1 MNMGATPFK
10 LAIVAGEVS
19 GDNLG
24 ADLITALKRRLDRP
38 VDLVGVGGPAMIE
51 QGLESIFDFQELS
64 IIGYSAVLSSLPR
77 LAMRIRS
84 TIAAIVAARP
94 DVLVIIDSPAF
105 THRVAA
111 AIRKR
116 LPDLPIVNYV
126 CPTVWAWKPERAQ
139 AMTAYVDHVL
149 AVYPFEKEFLAELG
163 GPPLTYVGHRLAGD
177 SSLLAIASEQAG
189 RRNRAESGT
198 VSGDDAEKVCL
209 ILPGSRKGEVR
220 SLMPDLERCAEILAA
235 RKKNIR
241 FVIPTLPRIVDEIER
256 QTKGWSTSPEVVV
269 HAEAKNSALARA
281 DAAIAASGTVL
292 LELALAGIPCVSIYR
307 LDGVARLL
315 INRVTAWTAALPNFI
330 ADYPVVNEYI
340 NESLRPGLIARR
352 IERLIDNTIER
363 SQMLRD
369 FDLVREKMQTERPSA
384 DLAAEVVCDLV
395 KGKNQGSA

>member
-1 MNMGATPFK
+1 MGATPFK

-24 ADLITALKRRLDRP
+24 ADLISAVKRRLEKP
-38 VDLVGVGGPAMIE
+38 VELVGVGGPAMIE
-51 QGLESIFDFQELS
+51 QGLKSIFDFQELS

-77 LAMRIRS
+77 LAVRIRS

-111 AIRKR
+111 AVRKR

-149 AVYPFEKEFLAELG
+149 AVYPFEKDFLADLG
-163 GPPLTYVGHRLAGD
+163 GPPLTYVGHRLAND
-177 SSLLAIASEQAG
+177 PSLLAIASEQAG
-189 RRNRAESGT
+189 RRHLVESGT
-198 VSGDDAEKVCL
+198 VSGGEEKEKVCL

-220 SLMPDLERCAEILAA
+220 ALLPDLERCAEILAS
-235 RKKNIR
+235 RTNNVR
-241 FVIPTLPRIVDEIER
+241 FVIPTLPRIADEIER
-256 QTKGWSTSPEVVV
+256 QTKTWSTSPEVVL
-269 HAEAKNSALARA
+269 HSEAKNMALARA

-352 IERLIDNTIER
+352 IERLIDNTAER
-363 SQMLRD
+363 NQMLRD
-369 FDLVREKMQTERPSA
+369 FDLVRERMRTDRPSA
-384 DLAAEVVCDLV
+384 DLAAEVVCELV
-395 KGKNQGSA
+395 NGNIQGSA